1 MNYKIGKEIIGVS
14 NIVKRNFNN
23 IESIKELNSI
33 SGTNGFIIKYI
44 YDSKN
49 DVYQKDLEKEF
60 LITRSTC
67 SKILSLM
74 EKKDLIIRQGV
85 ESDLRIKKLVLTDKA
100 KELAKKVDFD
110 IKKFDQNLLN
120 GFSSEEVIDFLNYLE
135 RIKKNVEVKIW
146 LRLS

>member
-100 KELAKKVDFD
+100 KELAKKVDLD

-120 GFSSEEVIDFLNYLE
+120 GFSGEEVIDFLNYLE
-135 RIKKNVEVKIW
+135 RIKKNVEVKI
-146 LRLS
+146 

>member
-100 KELAKKVDFD
+100 KELAKKVDLD

-120 GFSSEEVIDFLNYLE
+120 GFSSEEVIDFMNYLE

>member
-1 MNYKIGKEIIGVS
+1 MNYKIGKEIIRVS

-100 KELAKKVDFD
+100 KELAKKVDLD
-110 IKKFDQNLLN
+110 IKKFEQNLLN
-120 GFSSEEVIDFLNYLE
+120 GFSGEEVIDFMNYLE
-135 RIKKNVEVKIW
+135 IIKKNMEVKI
-146 LRLS
+146 

>member
-120 GFSSEEVIDFLNYLE
+120 GFSGEEVIDFLNYLE
-135 RIKKNVEVKIW
+135 RIKKNVEVKI
-146 LRLS
+146 